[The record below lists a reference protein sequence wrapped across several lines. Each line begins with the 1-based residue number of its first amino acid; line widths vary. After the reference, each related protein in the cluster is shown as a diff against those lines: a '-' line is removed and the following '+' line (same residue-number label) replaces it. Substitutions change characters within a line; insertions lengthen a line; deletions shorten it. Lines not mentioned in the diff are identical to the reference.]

1 MHEIEETIKDKRTL
15 LNQIEKELIGQ
26 EMELKS
32 IKEKY
37 EYYKN
42 QKLAI
47 ENELKEIKIKQQKTK
62 ESFDNLKE
70 KNDKINQ
77 SIDELNKEKDSLNNE
92 ISKLFELMKQSR
104 TGKHNKAKD
113 LENYENRI
121 DKLKNE
127 VNTIK
132 QKNQEIEFEIKEANH
147 NIQFLNEKAQN
158 LEINEEEFELKELP
172 EKDIQA
178 LGNKQKELESS
189 LKKLGSVDLTVLD
202 EYEEVE
208 KEYQENLKNKED
220 IMKSINSLKQS
231 IKNLDEEAQRQFN
244 TFFNNLNKE
253 FSFFISKLFPN
264 GYGELRLIGEGKEF
278 EKGIQISVKKS
289 GMNFQKLSL
298 FSGGE
303 KALIAIAFLFSLMNL
318 NPSPF
323 YILDEIDAPLDDLN
337 AAKISDLIL
346 ENSKKSQFLI
356 ITHNKI
362 VMEIAELFYGITMR
376 EGTTYIVPVDF
387 KELER

>member
-1 MHEIEETIKDKRTL
+1 
-15 LNQIEKELIGQ
+15 
-26 EMELKS
+26 
-32 IKEKY
+32 
-37 EYYKN
+37 
-42 QKLAI
+42 
-47 ENELKEIKIKQQKTK
+47 
-62 ESFDNLKE
+62 
-70 KNDKINQ
+70 
-77 SIDELNKEKDSLNNE
+77 
-92 ISKLFELMKQSR
+92 MKQSR

-113 LENYENRI
+113 LENYEKRL
-121 DKLKNE
+121 DKLKTE
-127 VNTIK
+127 INTIK

-147 NIQFLNEKAQN
+147 NIQFLREKAQN
-158 LEINEEEFELKELP
+158 LEINEEEFELKELSD
-172 EKDIQA
+172 KDIEA

-231 IKNLDEEAQRQFN
+231 IKNLDEEAQQQFS

-278 EKGIQISVKKS
+278 EKGIQISVKKA

-303 KALIAIAFLFSLMNL
+303 KALIAIAFLFSLMSL

-337 AAKISDLIL
+337 ASKISDLIL

-362 VMEIAELFYGITMR
+362 VMEIAEFFYGITMR
-376 EGTTYIVPVDF
+376 EGITHLVPVDF